1 MEVSEVRRRLRG
13 AIEEAKRRA
22 ADRRA
27 LADEAARVWE
37 ERLTDAV
44 EPAFQA
50 VLSALS
56 GEGFRFS
63 VSTPAGTAR
72 LSLERSPAE
81 FIEMGLDTERD
92 LPAVLVRST
101 RGRGRRIISAERIVA
116 EGPDIP
122 DISQNAVVEILIG
135 ELIPFVER

>member
-1 MEVSEVRRRLRG
+1 MEVSEVRRRIRG
-13 AIEEAKRRA
+13 AIEEAKHRA

-37 ERLTDAV
+37 ERLAEAV

-50 VLSALS
+50 VQSALS

-72 LSLERSPAE
+72 LALERSPAE
-81 FIEMGLDTERD
+81 YIEMALDTERD
-92 LPAVLVRST
+92 IPAVLVRST

-116 EGPDIP
+116 ESPDIP
-122 DISQNAVVEILIG
+122 DISQKAVVEILVE